1 MAACSYSAAFL
12 TATSTVGYYC
22 PMKIYLVGGAVRDEQ
37 LGIPHKERDWCVVG
51 ATPDELIDLGYR
63 RVGKDF
69 PVFLHPETGEEYALA
84 RTERKTSPGYHGFD
98 FDCSNSVTI
107 EDDLL
112 RRDLTINAI
121 AKDTDGNVVDPY
133 GGMADIEQRLLR
145 HVSDAFAE
153 DPVRILRVAKF
164 AARYR
169 SLGFGIAPETMRL
182 MQRMVEAGEVDA
194 LVPERVW
201 KETETALGGQSVR
214 TYFEVLRECGALR
227 VLFPEIDALFGVPQ
241 PERWHPEIDTG
252 LHVMMVLD
260 QAEAISD
267 DVSVRFAALT
277 HDLGKGNTPKAK
289 LPSHPGHEIRGCKL
303 IRNLAE
309 RMPVPNEYRDL
320 ALLVAEFHTHCHRAL
335 ELRPKTILKVLERT
349 DAFRRPGRFERFLQ
363 TCEADARGRAGL
375 EDRRYP
381 QADFF
386 RGAYSAAAAIDAGS
400 IARHY
405 EGRKIPVAIRR
416 ARKQA
421 ISEFLRSAAV
431 EIQED

>member
-1 MAACSYSAAFL
+1 
-12 TATSTVGYYC
+12 
-22 PMKIYLVGGAVRDEQ
+22 MKIYLVGGAVRDEQ

-51 ATPDELIDLGYR
+51 ATPDELVELGYR
-63 RVGKDF
+63 QVGKDF

-98 FDCSNSVTI
+98 FDCSTSVTI

-112 RRDLTINAI
+112 RRDLTINAL
-121 AKDTDGNVVDPY
+121 AKDADDNLVDPH
-133 GGMADIEQRLLR
+133 GGVADIERRVLR

-164 AARYR
+164 AARFR
-169 SLGFGIAPETMRL
+169 SLGFEIAPETMQL
-182 MQRMVEAGEVDA
+182 MQQMVEDGEVDA
-194 LVPERVW
+194 LVPDRVW
-201 KETETALGGQSVR
+201 KETESALGGQSIR

-227 VLFPEIDALFGVPQ
+227 VLFPEVDALFGVPQ
-241 PERWHPEIDTG
+241 PEQWHPEIDTG
-252 LHVMMVLD
+252 LHVMMVLE
-260 QAEAISD
+260 QAEAIST
-267 DVSVRFAALT
+267 DVGVRFAALT
-277 HDLGKGNTPKAK
+277 HDLGKGNTPASK

-303 IRNLAE
+303 IRDLAE
-309 RMPVPNEYRDL
+309 RMPVPNDHRDL

-335 ELRPKTILKVLERT
+335 ELRAGTILKVLEKT

-381 QADFF
+381 QADYLRRAF
-386 RGAYSAAAAIDAGS
+386 AAAAAIDAGA
-400 IARHY
+400 IARDH
-405 EGRKIPVAIRR
+405 EGSKIPRAIRR
-416 ARKQA
+416 ARKHA
-421 ISEFLRSAAV
+421 ISEFRRSAAV